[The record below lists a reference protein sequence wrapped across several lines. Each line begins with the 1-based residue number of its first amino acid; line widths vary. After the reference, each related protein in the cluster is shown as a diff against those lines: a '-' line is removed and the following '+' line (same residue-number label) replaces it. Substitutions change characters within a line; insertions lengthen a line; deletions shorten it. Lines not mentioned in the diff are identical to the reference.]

1 MRIPAVIRAT
11 QLVWGE
17 KRPLIKEHTVN
28 PATMKILL
36 DAFKTVR
43 GRVKD
48 YNEKKT
54 REAYDL
60 LSDAANRVDLDELR
74 ARGSSL
80 IDEGRK
86 EAGNVTQAAHLR
98 LDAAKQRLAKAA
110 DNTPARK
117 RARKAQCRRNWTMAG
132 LAALLVSVIGGAVY
146 WFTRQQS
153 APGDTPPRVEDFSG
167 EAPATESKLVYSTET
182 PGSPEEGVSERDEE
196 LLSSLDEQ
204 LEKHRTAAEDEAGEF
219 EIADD
224 LSTGTGADAAGV
236 EDPVNEDSVD
246 NVDDPDAESGD
257 RK

>member
-1 MRIPAVIRAT
+1 M
-11 QLVWGE
+11 
-17 KRPLIKEHTVN
+17 N
-28 PATMKILL
+28 PATIKMLL
-36 DAFKTVR
+36 DTFTAVR

-48 YNEKKT
+48 YNEKKA

-74 ARGSSL
+74 ARGNSL

-110 DNTPARK
+110 DNTPAKK

-153 APGDTPPRVEDFSG
+153 VPGDTPPRVEDFSG
-167 EAPATESKLVYSTET
+167 DTPATESKLVYSTET
-182 PGSPEEGVSERDEE
+182 SGSPASPEEGVSERDEE

-204 LEKHRTAAEDEAGEF
+204 LEKHRTAAEDP
-219 EIADD
+219 I
-224 LSTGTGADAAGV
+224 
-236 EDPVNEDSVD
+236 NEDSVD